1 MSEVD
6 RLNRLLLEV
15 RSSLLN
21 KAERSPSSASR
32 AAGKSQ
38 NQTPKD
44 ALTPLELR
52 QGLVEGLRAIGPITD
67 ENRRRARKQF
77 VQWVVLGEF
86 GFELANDPSFA
97 AICDNVLQAFSD
109 NSDMSVRLDDLLANL
124 TGGS

>member
-6 RLNRLLLEV
+6 RLNRLLLDV
-15 RSSLLN
+15 RSSLLD
-21 KAERSPSSASR
+21 KTRRSPSSASR
-32 AAGKSQ
+32 ATGKSQ
-38 NQTPKD
+38 SQSLKG

-67 ENRRRARKQF
+67 QNRRQARRQF

-86 GFELANDPSFA
+86 GFELASDPSFA

-109 NSDMSVRLDDLLANL
+109 NSDLSVRLDELLANL
-124 TGGS
+124 TGSS